1 MYLNIPSILILEDLN
16 EFNQDFQKKIKKL
29 SKLNFYFTNPKLAA
43 SFINKNINNIDEWW
57 NYISKDKDFI
67 NFKKELFIKKKD
79 NQDEKIINI
88 LLKKN

>member
-16 EFNQDFQKKIKKL
+16 EFKQDFQKKIKKL

-57 NYISKDKDFI
+57 NDISKDKDFI

>member
-16 EFNQDFQKKIKKL
+16 EFKQDFQKKIKKL

>member
-16 EFNQDFQKKIKKL
+16 EFKQDFQKKIKKL

-57 NYISKDKDFI
+57 NDISKDKDFI
-67 NFKKELFIKKKD
+67 NFKKELFIKKR
-79 NQDEKIINI
+79 
-88 LLKKN
+88 

>member
-1 MYLNIPSILILEDLN
+1 MNLNKI
-16 EFNQDFQKKIKKL
+16 FKKKIKKL